1 MRVRLLFLIR
11 NWVGMRSRGVDNLGA
26 ILRITGM
33 VAMVFFS
40 VLLWACSDDDRRHKV
55 DQVVIYPAMKV
66 ITINTAKPFVE
77 AIATR
82 GDRILALGSVA
93 DLERQFSPD
102 DYVTDT
108 RFEDKVIMPGF
119 VEPHLHPSLAAIVL
133 QLNIV
138 AAMEWPTPS
147 GTSVA
152 VTDHSGFLARMRELN
167 QSVEDEWLLVWGYH
181 APYHGEMSREILD
194 SVSSTRPIMVWQRSI
209 HEMYFNTRAM
219 EILDFTAEQFAT
231 SEHANWEEGHLWES
245 GLLSLGRP
253 MIKRLA
259 GPMSYLSGMSLMSD
273 IIHRGGITTVA
284 EQGFPQIDETLEFWA
299 LWWEMD
305 RDTPYRFAL
314 VPNGMFLLHKYG
326 DVVAAEA
333 RASKILTRGNAH
345 ILPRK
350 HMKYYADGAIFSQL
364 MLLSEP
370 YLDGHIGAWMM
381 PPEQQKELLSQFWQ
395 KGWDIHIHVNGD
407 AGLDNVLADVEAL
420 QGKFPDKKPRVVL
433 EHYGYARTDQHQRVK
448 SLNIAVSNNAYY
460 VSELAPIYA
469 KYGLGPE
476 RASDISPLGGLAKEG
491 VPISF
496 HSDYPMAPAEPLTLV
511 WSAVNRI
518 ASDGAVWG
526 EDQKLSLDLA
536 LRAITL
542 EAAWSIGLENEIGS
556 IAVGKKA
563 DFTILDQDPY
573 DISPQKLKDIP
584 IWGTV
589 FEGRH
594 FPLKQN

>member
-1 MRVRLLFLIR
+1 M
-11 NWVGMRSRGVDNLGA
+11 GSRDNINQGS
-26 ILRITGM
+26 ILRVTGIIG
-33 VAMVFFS
+33 VVIFS
-40 VLLWACSDDDRRHKV
+40 VFLSSCSGDDRRHAV
-55 DQVVIYPAMKV
+55 DQVVIYPALKI
-66 ITINTAKPFVE
+66 ITINAAQPFVE

-82 GDRILALGSVA
+82 GDRILALGSA
-93 DLERQFSPD
+93 AALERQFDHD
-102 DYVTDT
+102 DYVTDM

-138 AAMEWPTPS
+138 AAMEWPTPN

-152 VTDHSGFLARMRELN
+152 VTDHPAFLARMRELN
-167 QSVEDEWLLVWGYH
+167 QSVEDEWLMVWGYH
-181 APYHGEMSREILD
+181 APYHGEMSRETLD
-194 SVSSTRPIMVWQRSI
+194 DISSTRPIMVWQRSI
-209 HEMYFNTRAM
+209 HEMYFNTKAM
-219 EILDFTAEQFAT
+219 EILGFTAEQFAT
-231 SEHANWEEGHLWES
+231 NKYANWEEGHLWES

-259 GPMSYLSGMSLMSD
+259 GPMNYLRGMGLMSD

-299 LWWEMD
+299 LWWEMG

-314 VPNGMFLLHKYG
+314 VPNGMFLLQKYG
-326 DVVAAEA
+326 DAVAAEEQ
-333 RASKILTRGNAH
+333 ASKILTRGNGL
-345 ILPRK
+345 IVPRK

-370 YLDGHIGAWMM
+370 YLDGHVGAWMM

-420 QGKFPDKKPRVVL
+420 QRDFPNNKPRVVL
-433 EHYGYARTDQHQRVK
+433 EHYGYARADQHKRVK

-469 KYGLGPE
+469 KHGMGKE
-476 RASDISPLGGLAKEG
+476 RAADISPLGGLAKEG

-542 EAAWSIGLENEIGS
+542 EAAWSIGLEDEIGS

-573 DISPQKLKDIP
+573 DIPPQQLKDIP